1 MKKIF
6 ALLSLFLICDLV
18 SSQQL
23 PRTQLFV
30 VNPYF
35 VNPAAAGPTR
45 DIDLFVNYRRQWM
58 NQIAPQ
64 SFAFVGSKMFVNGLA
79 GGVQFTKDQT
89 GAYSTTGVEFTGAY
103 HVNMNRT
110 QAISFGLGLVGK
122 QHVFDP
128 SGIQVIDPND
138 QVLNGGVKQSSFV
151 PNATAGILLSSKT
164 YYVGISA
171 SQLFETP
178 FKLGQNPTLQKE
190 FGHFS
195 IHSAWTIST
204 GNKNGV
210 NNFHL
215 TPNAQLRWVR
225 NGRLQGVYGVMA
237 DLDNQVYIGISSDI
251 QSAFTSIIG
260 LKWDQY
266 RVWYAY
272 DFNIKASNALGSG
285 SHEISFSYLIPRG
298 RSGQFRSGQIKKS
311 SLRL

>member
-6 ALLSLFLICDLV
+6 TLFSLLLLCEYISA
-18 SSQQL
+18 QQL
-23 PRTQLFV
+23 SRTQLFV

-35 VNPAAAGPTR
+35 LNPAAAGPTR
-45 DIDLFVNYRRQWM
+45 DIDLFVNYRRQWAS
-58 NQIAPQ
+58 QIAPQ
-64 SFAFVGSKMFVNGLA
+64 TFTFVGSKMFVNGLA

-89 GAYSTTGVEFTGAY
+89 GAYSTTGIEFTGAY
-103 HVNMNRT
+103 HVNMNRN
-110 QAISFGLGLVGK
+110 QAISFGLSLVGK

-138 QVLNGGVKQSSFV
+138 QVLNSGVRQSSFV
-151 PNATAGILLSSKT
+151 PNASAGILLSSKT

-178 FKLGQNPTLQKE
+178 FKLGQNPTQQKE

-195 IHSAWTIST
+195 IHTAWTLPIGS
-204 GNKNGV
+204 KNGANSV
-210 NNFHL
+210 HL
-215 TPNAQLRWVR
+215 TPNAQLKWVR
-225 NGRLQGVYGVMA
+225 NGQLQGVFGIMA
-237 DLDNQVYIGISSDI
+237 DIDNQVYFGISSDI
-251 QSAFTSIIG
+251 QSACTSIVG

-266 RVWYAY
+266 RIWYAY
-272 DFNIKASNALGSG
+272 DFNVKASNTLGSG
-285 SHEISFSYLIPRG
+285 AHEICFSYLIPRG